1 MAQAKV
7 SDKVKVHYTGYLTDG
22 SIFDSSLDSEPMEIT
37 IGERTVIPA
46 FENGIVGMTV
56 GDTKTVRISADDAY
70 GPYREDLV
78 GTIPRSQLPTHIEPQ
93 VGMVLQAHGPDGGV
107 TLVTVKELSDDD
119 VILDANHPLAG
130 QDLAFEIRLV
140 EIG

>member
-1 MAQAKV
+1 MVQAKV

-22 SIFDSSLDSEPMEIT
+22 SIFDSSLDREPMEIT
-37 IGERTVIPA
+37 IGERMVIPA

-56 GDTKTVRISADDAY
+56 GDTKTINISADDAY

-78 GTIPRSQLPTHIEPQ
+78 GTIARSQLPTDITPQ
-93 VGMVLQAHGPDGGV
+93 VGMILQAHAPDGGI

-130 QDLAFEIRLV
+130 QDLAFEIKLV
-140 EIG
+140 EIV